1 MLSLKV
7 DLIGQSEGTSEW
19 KEDVATETEML
30 QKEVSLENLLLW
42 RNTGKGMVLGLG
54 EGTGYT
60 FLVEISCCVTGQNS
74 IQGYLDCQVCRVGEG
89 KEPCVYY

>member
-19 KEDVATETEML
+19 KEDAATETEML
-30 QKEVSLENLLLW
+30 QKEVSLENLPLW

-54 EGTGYT
+54 EGTRLY
-60 FLVEISCCVTGQNS
+60 ISG
-74 IQGYLDCQVCRVGEG
+74 GD
-89 KEPCVYY
+89 